1 MIPTPN
7 NGSSELIPLHH
18 TDQQEPWF
26 IFQKTKYYWDSKI
39 KSFRGL
45 QFPINHS
52 VKHYC
57 EWKGYLDQTE
67 VEAAEGKYGKNK
79 YVVRIILSICS
90 LRDILYVAESINFA
104 FRLDMVVPEFWE
116 LFKERAI
123 APFFVFQVFCVALW
137 CLDKYWYYSIFT
149 LIMLIMF
156 ECTLVQ
162 QQLRN
167 MAEIRKM
174 GNKPYMIMVRI
185 QVSLSQ
191 LLSRYL

>member
-1 MIPTPN
+1 
-7 NGSSELIPLHH
+7 
-18 TDQQEPWF
+18 
-26 IFQKTKYYWDSKI
+26 
-39 KSFRGL
+39 
-45 QFPINHS
+45 
-52 VKHYC
+52 
-57 EWKGYLDQTE
+57 
-67 VEAAEGKYGKNK
+67 
-79 YVVRIILSICS
+79 
-90 LRDILYVAESINFA
+90 
-104 FRLDMVVPEFWE
+104 MVVPEFWE

-185 QVSLSQ
+185 FSACNLIISNEFHSRLFFSLLGIQ
-191 LLSRYL
+191 K

>member
-1 MIPTPN
+1 
-7 NGSSELIPLHH
+7 
-18 TDQQEPWF
+18 
-26 IFQKTKYYWDSKI
+26 
-39 KSFRGL
+39 
-45 QFPINHS
+45 
-52 VKHYC
+52 
-57 EWKGYLDQTE
+57 
-67 VEAAEGKYGKNK
+67 
-79 YVVRIILSICS
+79 
-90 LRDILYVAESINFA
+90 
-104 FRLDMVVPEFWE
+104 MVVPEFRE

-174 GNKPYMIMVRI
+174 GNKPYTIMVSECYSKLCIAFKIFSIESFLSKVYRNSRWRSTFTDQLVPGDI
-185 QVSLSQ
+185 VSITRSQ
-191 LLSRYL
+191 NDNLVPCDMLLLRGPCVVDESVLTGE